1 MMSYL
6 RKNLLRNIFSLL
18 VLGLLATKFFAFSVA
33 IFLSSDHT
41 YAIEKSSEENKT
53 KEEESF
59 EKLKKKLLLYES
71 SVTACL
77 NPQLVN
83 ASMVN
88 QYAYQPI
95 VGSFPAKNV
104 PTPPPDLIFG

>member
-1 MMSYL
+1 MNYL

-18 VLGLLATKFFAFSVA
+18 MLSLLVTKFFAFSVA
-33 IFLSSDHT
+33 IFLSSDNT

-71 SVTACL
+71 SVMACL
-77 NPQLVN
+77 NSQPANCPL
-83 ASMVN
+83 VN
-88 QYAYQPI
+88 QYDYQPS
-95 VGSFPAKNV
+95 VGNFPAKNV
-104 PTPPPDLIFG
+104 PTPPPDLIS

>member
-1 MMSYL
+1 MNYL

-18 VLGLLATKFFAFSVA
+18 VLSLLVTKFFAFSVA
-33 IFLSSDHT
+33 IFLSSDNT

-71 SVTACL
+71 SVMACL
-77 NPQLVN
+77 NSQPANCSL
-83 ASMVN
+83 VN
-88 QYAYQPI
+88 QYDYQPS
-95 VGSFPAKNV
+95 VANFPAKNV
-104 PTPPPDLIFG
+104 PTPPPDLIS